1 MGTAF
6 QDGESYDFVTDGCG
20 TSNGIG
26 GFNRTFIRS
35 GENQFAGTFC
45 YNTCSNC
52 NGIDLAQN
60 ELESLNSI
68 YVYPNPA
75 NTVLMLS
82 EKSNY
87 KVFNI
92 LGEEILKGQ
101 GLSIN
106 ISSIET
112 GVYFVQIARL
122 NHTVRFIKN

>member
-1 MGTAF
+1 MPPNAAELQRTPTWTAHRGSARPL
-6 QDGESYDFVTDGCG
+6 QAASSERRQPHLGP
-20 TSNGIG
+20 
-26 GFNRTFIRS
+26 R
-35 GENQFAGTFC
+35 A
-45 YNTCSNC
+45 
-52 NGIDLAQN
+52 A
-60 ELESLNSI
+60 
-68 YVYPNPA
+68 PNPA

-112 GVYFVQIARL
+112 GVYFVQIAGL
-122 NHTVRFIKN
+122 NQTVRFIKN